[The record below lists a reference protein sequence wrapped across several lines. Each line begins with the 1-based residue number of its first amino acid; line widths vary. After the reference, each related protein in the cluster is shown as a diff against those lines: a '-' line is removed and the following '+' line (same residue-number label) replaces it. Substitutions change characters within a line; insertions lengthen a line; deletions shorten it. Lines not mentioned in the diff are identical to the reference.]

1 MAGYRK
7 HEAQDW
13 AWQTLKGQWTTLVT
27 PFTPDNRVDTEGLR
41 RNIRHIRSLGVRGGG
56 CAWNMGE
63 FWSLT
68 ETERRLVMDTVADE
82 AAGSWPIGAHI
93 THTALPESIA
103 LAHHAQQRGF
113 DLLIIAPSYM
123 VTKTEGQV
131 LDFVRQVADATDLAL
146 MFYNSPQFGITIS
159 PQGLKKICAIP
170 NVVGVK
176 EASFNQ
182 QISIETHLLAGRD
195 AIISTPDEWIF
206 HKARELGF
214 HQQVMFA
221 NTSDWRFDTPRHNYY
236 VQFIDRA
243 TAGDHDMDFYNRHLK
258 DLKALSDQW
267 WGGTMQKTGGC
278 LPVAMCKAWGEMMG
292 LAGGSVR
299 APLSDLTAAEKAELW
314 RGLEPLIPRD
324 LPTPAVPM
332 REVIRAGAGANA
344 NAGPR
349 PHAPWLGGNG
359 SRQPGAHPDL
369 ADSGMMLL
377 VSVQNMAEALEADR
391 GGADIIDV
399 KNLQEAL
406 VGSGHPNL
414 VRQVR
419 ERIPEHKHV
428 SVTLGVVPSQPGT
441 VAMAVH
447 AATLLNATSVKVGFQ
462 AADYATAVAV
472 LRESRAA
479 IGDADTKLIGSL
491 FADNLLFDGGLDPHL
506 MVRLAK
512 EGECD
517 GFLIDTLTK
526 DGRNL
531 FDFMPEPVL
540 RDLVMEAKQAGL
552 STALSGHLKLENL
565 DELARINP
573 DIVGVR
579 GAVCSTGDR
588 DRAVAWEA
596 VSYFKEQLDLRKSGQ
611 IDVRSGQDVRAP
623 AYAGGNGNGNG
634 HHPGAPYANAP
645 GAGAGASGWTVI
657 DGRGKNC
664 AGVIAALSRQLEYD
678 RASFVEAILHDAL
691 NIYDVIYWAEQAG
704 HRILTQRQDSDGT
717 LRVLIQPHA
726 GAPAAPASSQHAP
739 SPAGVGV
746 AR

>member
-7 HEAQDW
+7 HEAQEW

-41 RNIRHIRSLGVRGGG
+41 RNVRHVQSLGVRGGG
-56 CAWNMGE
+56 CTWNMGE

-68 ETERRLVMDTVADE
+68 ESERRLVMDTVADE
-82 AAGSWPIGAHI
+82 AAGRWLIGAHI
-93 THTALPESIA
+93 TDTSLRESVD
-103 LAHHAQQRGF
+103 LAHHAQDSGF

-123 VTKTEGQV
+123 VTKTEDQV
-131 LDFVRQVADATDLAL
+131 VEFVREVADSTDLAM

-159 PQGLKKICAIP
+159 PQGLKRICAIP

-182 QISIETHLLAGRD
+182 QISIETHLLVGRD

-214 HQQVMFA
+214 QQQVMFA
-221 NTSDWRFDTPRHNYY
+221 NTSDWRFDTPLHNYY

-243 TAGDHDMDFYNRHLK
+243 TAGDLDMDFYNRHLK
-258 DLKALSDQW
+258 DIKALSDKW
-267 WGGTMQKTGGC
+267 WGGTMKKTNGC
-278 LPVAMCKAWGEMMG
+278 LPVSMCKAWGEMMG
-292 LAGGSVR
+292 MAGGSVR
-299 APLSDLTAAEKAELW
+299 APLVDLTDEEKSGLW
-314 RGLEPLIPRD
+314 RELEPLIPRSA
-324 LPTPAVPM
+324 PSAEPQ
-332 REVIRAGAGANA
+332 REVIHG
-344 NAGPR
+344 R
-349 PHAPWLGGNG
+349 PHAPWLNG
-359 SRQPGAHPDL
+359 DRQPGRHLDL
-369 ADSGMMLL
+369 GGSGMMLL
-377 VSVQNMAEALEADR
+377 VSAQNKAEALEADR
-391 GGADIIDV
+391 GGADIIDL

-406 VGSGHPNL
+406 VGSAHPSL
-414 VRQVR
+414 VREVR
-419 ERIPEHKHV
+419 EIIPPHKHV
-428 SVTLGVVPSQPGT
+428 SVTLGVVPNQPGT

-447 AATLLNATSVKVGFQ
+447 AATMMDATSVKVGFQ
-462 AADYATAVAV
+462 VADYETAVEV

-491 FADNLLFDGGLDPHL
+491 FADNLLFEGGLDPHL
-506 MVRLAK
+506 MVQLARD
-512 EGECD
+512 GECD

-540 RDLVMEAKQAGL
+540 RDMVMEAKEAGL

-579 GAVCSTGDR
+579 GAVCSSGER

-596 VSYFKEQLDLRKSGQ
+596 VAYFKEQLDLRKSGQ
-611 IDVRSGQDVRAP
+611 IDVRAP
-623 AYAGGNGNGNG
+623 IGVGSNGNGSNGNGNG
-634 HHPGAPYANAP
+634 HQNG
-645 GAGAGASGWTVI
+645 SGWTVI

-664 AGVIAALSRQLEYD
+664 AGVIAALSRQMEYD
-678 RASFVEAILHDAL
+678 RTSFIEAILHDAL
-691 NIYDVIYWAEQAG
+691 NIYDVIYWTEQAG
-704 HRILTQRQDSDGT
+704 HKLLTQRKESDGT
-717 LRVLIQPHA
+717 LRVLIQPYGH
-726 GAPAAPASSQHAP
+726 G
-739 SPAGVGV
+739 
-746 AR
+746 R